1 MKIWIV
7 SFALVAI
14 SNIHALPL
22 EEISKILEESTI
34 RVSIWNTDKSQ
45 ETLDVY
51 AGGSGV
57 ILNKIDDVYFILTN
71 AHVALETHC
80 LASEFDT
87 SIKTGC
93 RNQEYDYRT
102 KSVRI
107 DTTSSQFEYIID
119 ASDFIYWDEWDVAIL
134 RIESEEDL
142 SPIRITTHAFP
153 LMDIYAGGFPIV
165 LGNYEIDYRDIYM
178 SSGNINSYARNDESF
193 NQLDYYRIIHSA
205 QITGGMSGGPLLNND
220 AELVGIKG
228 LVGSAEILSDGSVDL
243 DNSRYAY
250 AIDIKDIYIL
260 GIQDNEYQNNPD
272 SDFYHYLPDLDKE
285 ANLVFFNQLTEQ
297 YPEFADNI
305 NSVFTE

>member
-1 MKIWIV
+1 MKFWIV
-7 SFALVAI
+7 SFILVAF
-14 SNIHALPL
+14 SNIYALPL
-22 EEISKILEESTI
+22 NEISKILEESTI

-45 ETLDVY
+45 ETLEVY

-80 LASEFDT
+80 LASEINV

-107 DTTSSQFEYIID
+107 DTINSQFEYIID
-119 ASDFIYWDEWDVAIL
+119 ATDFIYWYEWDVAIL
-134 RIESEEDL
+134 RIESQEYL
-142 SPIRITTHAFP
+142 SPIKITTHAFP
-153 LMDIYAGGFPIV
+153 LMDIYTGGFPIV
-165 LGNYEIDYRDIYM
+165 LGNYEIAYRDIYM
-178 SSGNINSYARNDESF
+178 SSGNINSYARNEKSL

-220 AELVGIKG
+220 AELVGING
-228 LVGSAEILSDGSVDL
+228 LVGSAELLSDGSVDL

-250 AIDIKDIYIL
+250 AIDIKDIYTL
-260 GIQDNEYQNNPD
+260 GIQDNEHQNNPD
-272 SDFYHYLPDLDKE
+272 SDFYHFLPSLDKE
-285 ANLVFFNQLTEQ
+285 ENLVFFNQLMEE
-297 YPEFADNI
+297 YPELADNI
-305 NSVFTE
+305 NAVFIE